1 MESLQVT
8 VADRVDVKSV
18 LAALQIGKSLFYG
31 TYTKDCRITPTRIG
45 NQSYILGSEFELLQA
60 YHLARAAGKAESAE
74 FLEKLFAY
82 SEDEQLQNQK
92 SPIDKML
99 ALSKDF
105 VLSTIYQKLSMRLKL
120 LEEYASSPH
129 ARLSTIELS
138 QALELSPSTLY
149 GHKEYSRLGFTFR
162 RDRQGWQVLIPA
174 NDTITTLS
182 K

>member
-1 MESLQVT
+1 MEMQVT

-18 LAALQIGKSLFYG
+18 MAALKIGKTLFYD
-31 TYTKDCRITPTRIG
+31 TYTKDCQITPTRIG

-60 YHLARAAGKAESAE
+60 YHLARAAGKAEAAE
-74 FLEKLFAY
+74 FLEKLFAND
-82 SEDEQLQNQK
+82 SEQLDNK
-92 SPIDKML
+92 TSPIDKML

-105 VLSTIYQKLSMRLKL
+105 VLSTIYQKLSMRLKV

-138 QALELSPSTLY
+138 QILELSPSTLY
-149 GHKEYSRLGFTFR
+149 SHKEYSRLGFMFR
-162 RDRQGWQVLIPA
+162 RDRQGWQVSIPAA
-174 NDTITTLS
+174 NDTNLALL